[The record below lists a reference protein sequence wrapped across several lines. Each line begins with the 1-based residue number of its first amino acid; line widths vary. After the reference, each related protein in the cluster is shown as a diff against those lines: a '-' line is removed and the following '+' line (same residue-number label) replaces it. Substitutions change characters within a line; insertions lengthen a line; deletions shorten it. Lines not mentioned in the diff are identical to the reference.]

1 MTMKEPDAQS
11 IYVHRADTG
20 EIVSVSLQQDTQH
33 RETIPRDAE
42 EVQEFVQQ
50 ITSTS
55 VLARTD
61 LEMARVLEDL
71 IAILIQKDV
80 LCITD
85 LPEAAQAKLLQR
97 RRMRRPL
104 SGNMLIDDEHL
115 I

>member
-1 MTMKEPDAQS
+1 MMNKQPDAQS
-11 IYVHRADTG
+11 VYVRRADAG

-42 EVQEFVQQ
+42 EVREFVQQ

-55 VLARTD
+55 VLARSD

-71 IAILIQKDV
+71 IAILIEKDV

-97 RRMRRPL
+97 QRMRTSL
-104 SGNMLIDDEHL
+104 SSNMLIDDERL